1 MLRLPGSDSCVQRG
15 GQVADFHAPFA
26 HKYKQLH
33 KQLGLPFAE
42 SGSPAVWDVYY
53 PGRLRVHVF
62 LRSVKANLFSVVC
75 AKIARFLNEVRGSG
89 L

>member
-1 MLRLPGSDSCVQRG
+1 MRHLRTNTSNYTSNWVC
-15 GQVADFHAPFA
+15 
-26 HKYKQLH
+26 
-33 KQLGLPFAE
+33 PFAE
-42 SGSPAVWDVYY
+42 SGSPAVWNVYY

-62 LRSVKANLFSVVC
+62 LRSVKAKFFSVVC